1 MAQSEARAARLRL
14 GYSQIINPAYI
25 VGKGNMSVAVAFRLA
40 VRNLLANLVKSIRP
54 ESYVDRRGRL
64 RGNLI
69 GVFHLMT
76 GRLAPEYILQLENS
90 DVIRNSSAPSGKRTQ
105 PSLRAGLKLGLV
117 IASHGR
123 STDLQ
128 QTLAAVMSQRRVP
141 DDVVISAV
149 HAADIPQICQDLAN
163 VRTVFGS
170 AGLTLQRNRGISCLL
185 DTVDLIAFIDDDFI
199 VGDDYFLNVE
209 RIFLQDDFIVGM
221 NAEIIADGANSS
233 GFTFD
238 EGLRLAE
245 LYRRR
250 KKTPTIREIRSRY
263 ADGCNGIIVCRTAS
277 LGSLR
282 FDERLPLYGW
292 QEDLDFCAALRKCGR
307 IVKTNDVWGVHLGI
321 KRGKGSDLRLG
332 YAQIIN
338 PAYIVRK
345 GNMSF
350 AHAFRLATGNFL
362 ANLFKSIRPESYID
376 RRVRLRGNLIGLFH
390 LMTGRLTPEYILKM
404 E

>member
-1 MAQSEARAARLRL
+1 M
-14 GYSQIINPAYI
+14 
-25 VGKGNMSVAVAFRLA
+25 
-40 VRNLLANLVKSIRP
+40 
-54 ESYVDRRGRL
+54 
-64 RGNLI
+64 
-69 GVFHLMT
+69 
-76 GRLAPEYILQLENS
+76 
-90 DVIRNSSAPSGKRTQ
+90 
-105 PSLRAGLKLGLV
+105 KLGLV

-123 STDLQ
+123 AEILQ
-128 QTLAAVMSQRRVP
+128 QVLVDLVSQRRIP
-141 DDVVISAV
+141 DDIVISVAR
-149 HAADIPQICQDLAN
+149 AMDIPQISPGLAN
-163 VRTVFGS
+163 VRTIFGGV
-170 AGLTLQRNRGISCLL
+170 GLTRQRNRGISCLI

-199 VGDDYFLNVE
+199 VGDDYFLNME
-209 RIFLQDDFIVGM
+209 KIFLQDDSIVGL
-221 NAEIIADGANSS
+221 NAEIIADGANSP

-245 LYRRR
+245 QYRRR
-250 KKTPTIREIRSRY
+250 KKVPAIRETRGRY
-263 ADGCNGIIVCRTAS
+263 ADGCNGIVACRTAS
-277 LGSLR
+277 LGLLR

-292 QEDLDFCAALRKCGR
+292 QEDLDFCAALRRTGR

-362 ANLFKSIRPESYID
+362 ANLVRSIRPESYID

-390 LMTGRLTPEYILKM
+390 LVTGRLTPEYILKM

>member
-1 MAQSEARAARLRL
+1 
-14 GYSQIINPAYI
+14 
-25 VGKGNMSVAVAFRLA
+25 
-40 VRNLLANLVKSIRP
+40 
-54 ESYVDRRGRL
+54 
-64 RGNLI
+64 
-69 GVFHLMT
+69 
-76 GRLAPEYILQLENS
+76 
-90 DVIRNSSAPSGKRTQ
+90 
-105 PSLRAGLKLGLV
+105 
-117 IASHGR
+117 
-123 STDLQ
+123 
-128 QTLAAVMSQRRVP
+128 
-141 DDVVISAV
+141 
-149 HAADIPQICQDLAN
+149 
-163 VRTVFGS
+163 
-170 AGLTLQRNRGISCLL
+170 
-185 DTVDLIAFIDDDFI
+185 
-199 VGDDYFLNVE
+199 
-209 RIFLQDDFIVGM
+209 M

-245 LYRRR
+245 QYRRR
-250 KKTPTIREIRSRY
+250 KQVPAIREIRSRY

-292 QEDLDFCAALRKCGR
+292 QEDLDFCAALRKFGR